1 MNASLNITYLTA
13 TVGVDD
19 ITSQPV
25 SVSLHDNVLVAGRT
39 GSGVSNTVNNLLA
52 DVAGKPLVELL
63 GIDPFNEL
71 RDWAPRFTT
80 LASAD
85 ADISALLVS
94 IVQRMQ
100 HRKAELHSARA
111 VRLGFDSTLEPSG
124 EMPLVVLVIRELPDP
139 TLADKVL
146 LREILRTGRALGIR
160 VVMAGQCA
168 FNLRGEERNNF
179 GTVVVHATRNA
190 AQTQFLLGPAAA
202 SAPAELLNVNDPAHR
217 GLGYAV
223 THGAVSKFRSPYFPT
238 GLIARIAKATS
249 PLVPQALM

>member
-1 MNASLNITYLTA
+1 
-13 TVGVDD
+13 
-19 ITSQPV
+19 
-25 SVSLHDNVLVAGRT
+25 
-39 GSGVSNTVNNLLA
+39 VSNTVNNLLA

-100 HRKAELHSARA
+100 HRKPELHSARA
-111 VRLGFDSTLEPSG
+111 VRLGFDSTLESSG
-124 EMPLVVLVIRELPDP
+124 EMPLIVLVIRELPDP

-146 LREILRTGRALGIR
+146 LGEILRTGRALGIR

-168 FNLRGEERNNF
+168 FHLRGAERNNF
-179 GTVVVHATRNA
+179 GTVVLHATRNVTE
-190 AQTQFLLGPAAA
+190 TQILLGPVAAM
-202 SAPAELLNVNDPAHR
+202 APAELLNVNDPADR
-217 GLGYAV
+217 GIGYAV
-223 THGAVSKFRSPYFPT
+223 THGSVAKFRARFLPPA
-238 GLIARIAKATS
+238 LVARIAKVTS
-249 PLVPQALM
+249 PLVPQSLM